1 MESGK
6 YKLCLGSSLDEHAGG
21 GWFVLENDGQKAQS
35 WSDL

>member
-21 GWFVLENDGQKAQS
+21 GWFVLENGQKAQS